1 MLFQNH
7 SLGSGVLIAVELIAV
22 SCFPAARTSKR
33 AESLVSSSGMRKESW
48 RVGPER
54 QSINHWHIQGFL
66 ALLPRNATDCS
77 HIPAGPGPWAGWE
90 KSHAI
95 KILLPFPSRV
105 QDIYYYNYTAIVKVN
120 EQCAFPRQCPQ

>member
-66 ALLPRNATDCS
+66 AL
-77 HIPAGPGPWAGWE
+77 
-90 KSHAI
+90 
-95 KILLPFPSRV
+95 PFPSFLQLHFIPPSAGSPWGREPWRSSFSLGAAVSHLRSGDSSPTRV
-105 QDIYYYNYTAIVKVN
+105 YSVV
-120 EQCAFPRQCPQ
+120 